1 MNVLGIETSC
11 DECAASVVVDGKTIL
26 SNVIATQID
35 EHRIYYGVVPELAS
49 RIHTEWIAPTVK
61 AAVEDAGVEIDAVA
75 VTNRP
80 GLLGSLLVGV
90 SFAKGYAA
98 ANKIPLI
105 GIDHIRAH
113 LYAPQIE
120 EELAYPY
127 LGVLVSGGHTVI
139 CKVTGYDELEVLGTT
154 IDDAIGEAF
163 DKVAKH
169 YDLGYPGGIA
179 IDRLAQKGNPLAF
192 RFPGPKIREKTNP
205 YDISYSGL
213 KSAAIN
219 HLDKY
224 WDGKSEKSN
233 ENIAASFQR
242 SAINMLIKRIRAALA
257 DTGLTRISVGG
268 GVAANSYLR
277 SELMQFRKG
286 GYEVAFPS
294 MQLCTDNAA
303 MIAALAY
310 HYLKDG
316 VQDGYDMKASARVS
330 AFKKQYTP
338 GG

>member
-316 VQDGYDMKASARVS
+316 VRDGYDMKASARVS

>member
-316 VQDGYDMKASARVS
+316 IQDGYDMKASARVS